1 MRKEIPMPTYEV
13 NLVPAYGRDY
23 SEPAQVLRDWNAGKD
38 FLIRDIGQGRDDG
51 RYTSKEDWAGKHVRI
66 RYNGLADFVIVKG

>member
-1 MRKEIPMPTYEV
+1 MPTYEV

-23 SEPAQVLRDWNAGKD
+23 STSEQAKKDWEGGKD

-51 RYTSKEDWAGKHVRI
+51 RYTSMRDWPGKYVRI
-66 RYNGLADFVIVKG
+66 RFNKLADFVIVKGHLR